1 MRKASAKS
9 EDINKENVENIKEIN
24 KNEKVSEKKQTT
36 TAKKSETT
44 KKKSSST
51 KKTSSAAEKKS
62 AQKKEEDKTTAVKKT
77 KSTTKKKTEDLEEN
91 KETVANLAKSKA
103 TTKVAD
109 SKAKTPKKATTKT
122 ASKTSKSD
130 LAKEKSEDIKEVVKI
145 EIPEETTETKIDTNT
160 EKLKN
165 NTVNNNVFNAQKNKP
180 EEKLQ
185 DPSLIDKGAPYFIPN
200 TYVQIS
206 QEAKENQEIENKKN
220 NALLKNEDI
229 NVDKLNT
236 IKDEIKKSK
245 KASKEKVKNSS
256 FRKKIQ
262 RNLLICI
269 IVTLYFIFIDLGIN
283 SIPVTVYMVDLKT
296 FTIFIAI
303 IAIVIFEKAY
313 KKSDGSIATHG
324 IEMSLIGVET
334 LLLLQLYA
342 VGYEFFNYVLLGIT
356 LGMIVY
362 YLVKCLIIYIRYKV
376 SGK

>member
-9 EDINKENVENIKEIN
+9 EDINKENVENIKEID

-62 AQKKEEDKTTAVKKT
+62 APKKEEDKTTAVKKT

-160 EKLKN
+160 E
-165 NTVNNNVFNAQKNKP
+165 NNNVFNAQKNKP